1 MTLTQIATLSVLGY
15 VTYKFFYPSRA
26 AIDPEDVLS
35 INPIIVPTGTI
46 PQIVNTPEKRAEV
59 DAGIVQY
66 QWEIQHGA
74 MRVPGTNRLAGAQ
87 YY

>member
-46 PQIVNTPEKRAEV
+46 PAIMNTPEKRAEG
-59 DAGIVQY
+59 DA
-66 QWEIQHGA
+66 
-74 MRVPGTNRLAGAQ
+74 
-87 YY
+87 